1 MKVFICTNDNQSIA
15 AKVSRNTILKRSKY
29 KEMDVI
35 ILEEADVSEL
45 KFFHSKPYLR
55 GGRMI
60 EPDKKD
66 MQSFTLLRF
75 YVPELMGFSG
85 KALVID
91 PDIFLIRNGLEE
103 LEDFDFESSSIF
115 ARKGLRRNSWGSSVL
130 LLDCEKLEHWSLRSF
145 IDGLH
150 NGTIDYDDLMSLKHE
165 RSVMPMESKWN
176 EFDEINTD
184 TLLLHTTERITQPW
198 RAGLKLNSSIKPI
211 LKFIPR
217 EPVYKLFGKDLS
229 VGREHPKPEVS
240 EFFFKEL
247 SECIEKKVISIG
259 EIEEGIDKNFLRK
272 DLKEKLSVEFW

>member
-1 MKVFICTNDNQSIA
+1 
-15 AKVSRNTILKRSKY
+15 
-29 KEMDVI
+29 
-35 ILEEADVSEL
+35 
-45 KFFHSKPYLR
+45 
-55 GGRMI
+55 
-60 EPDKKD
+60 
-66 MQSFTLLRF
+66 
-75 YVPELMGFSG
+75 MGIKCS
-85 KALVID
+85 
-91 PDIFLIRNGLEE
+91 
-103 LEDFDFESSSIF
+103 
-115 ARKGLRRNSWGSSVL
+115 

-240 EFFFKEL
+240 EFFL
-247 SECIEKKVISIG
+247 
-259 EIEEGIDKNFLRK
+259 KNYPNA
-272 DLKEKLSVEFW
+272 LKRKLSQLEK